1 MFSTYKLD
9 AFGKKLKNI
18 RTNNRLTQKNV
29 KEKTGI
35 NEDTIR
41 RIENG
46 QVIPKYE
53 TLEIL
58 SYVYKTDLIGLLK
71 NYRINHS
78 ISTYYSEIDKM
89 IVSNESDA
97 IKSLAHQLNK
107 TIIRDHKKYNLI
119 NNEELKL
126 LQAFIQATI
135 DYNDPEYENR
145 ITIAD
150 GLIEALTQSINDFDI
165 KKFDASNYNLLE
177 IRLLM
182 FIGLVN
188 AKARHLETSNKIFEF
203 CLDYL
208 IDNTNNDKETMK
220 IVIKLYFN
228 LSYNHHIL
236 DDNLNAYEYSTK
248 GIEYTLSNDLIYCLP
263 QLFARKG
270 IAEYKLNRP
279 ENMTSLSNSIRLFR
293 MMGSD
298 KLAELY
304 KKILKDMY
312 NIVIN
317 E

>member
-9 AFGKKLKNI
+9 AFGKKLKTI

-29 KEKTGI
+29 KENTGI
-35 NEDTIR
+35 NEDTLR

-78 ISTYYSEIDKM
+78 ISIYYSEIDKM
-89 IVSNESDA
+89 IISSESDA
-97 IKSLAHQLNK
+97 IRSLAHQLSQ

-119 NNEELKL
+119 NNDELKS
-126 LQAFIQATI
+126 LQAFIQGTM
-135 DYNDPEYENR
+135 DYNDSECQNKL
-145 ITIAD
+145 IIAD
-150 GLIEALTQSINDFDI
+150 TLIEALTQSIKDFDI
-165 KKFDASNYNLLE
+165 KKLAASNYNLLE
-177 IRLLM
+177 IRILM
-182 FIGLVN
+182 LIGLIYVKSN
-188 AKARHLETSNKIFEF
+188 QFETSNSIFEF

-208 IDNTNNDKETMK
+208 IDDINSEIEAMK
-220 IVIKLYFN
+220 IIIKLYFN
-228 LSYNHHIL
+228 LSYNHHRL
-236 DDNLNAYEYSTK
+236 DNNLDAYEYSKK

-270 IAEYKLNRP
+270 IAELHLNRP
-279 ENMTSLSNSIRLFR
+279 ESKASLSNSIRLFR
-293 MMGSD
+293 IMGND
-298 KLAELY
+298 KFAELY
-304 KKILKDMY
+304 KKIIKDKY
-312 NIVIN
+312 DIVIN